1 MRVTRD
7 ESPKNEKY
15 FIIEKGEAFDQFN
28 GLSHSVRAPPP
39 SVRQSNSARRKFS
52 WWNMYTHSRCFFLL
66 LLLFSCNITMADS
79 KINLPR
85 RFLFTNTQLWVL
97 PPHPH
102 TPPLVSVFTV
112 QSGTDGP
119 PRPDPGRSKRLQQY
133 LIYDNCVGGRR
144 RRRQPSSE

>member
-15 FIIEKGEAFDQFN
+15 FIREKGEAFDQFN
-28 GLSHSVRAPPP
+28 ALSHSVRAPPP
-39 SVRQSNSARRKFS
+39 SVRPSVNPIQLGANSLDETR
-52 WWNMYTHSRCFFLL
+52 NTQQM
-66 LLLFSCNITMADS
+66 LLFIIIIVFMQYNPST
-79 KINLPR
+79 L
-85 RFLFTNTQLWVL
+85 L
-97 PPHPH
+97 
-102 TPPLVSVFTV
+102 LVSVFTV

-144 RRRQPSSE
+144 RRRQKAQRIERGK